1 MKLSYIILVL
11 LLLATASTTLH
22 AQASDTILPN
32 PNAVLLRK
40 IWMIRG
46 ETTGPNAYTSV
57 GEAAGA
63 IPDLNG
69 DSLSEFVV
77 RVGKAD
83 QWRIYLGRYPYPD
96 TIPFWTFTGDSTSP
110 PRPAYPLF
118 GNLKGDNQQFLCL
131 GQHRFHDSPER
142 YRLYIFSVTNGII
155 EPIPSDTLDP
165 LQTMNPPV
173 NIAPTTGYIINLDQE
188 TGDELV
194 LTAEVTL
201 RNKQRSTN
209 AELWFF
215 KGGPDFQVN
224 QPTKIIVDP
233 DENDDR
239 AYSTAFADFDGD
251 HFLDMV
257 IGCGY
262 PSGPKL
268 KIWYGRDGSPWNWN
282 STPDRVIP
290 SLPGF
295 PWFSNGI
302 TSLDSDGDSI
312 ADILVNGNYLFRSA
326 SGKNFRSRSFQVD
339 DADQQLQSPDFFV
352 RFNAGPLN
360 NSNHRFDMIA
370 LVRPGQDRF
379 ASSELR
385 LFSGGPAGVNTT
397 YDAFYSTHSDG
408 MIAGNSFQHVVP
420 LADCNGDGWSDLL
433 VADPKWW
440 GFDQGIAIILA
451 GGPYIPNDNPSV
463 DVEQLPAEGK
473 SNAIS
478 LWPNPVRDQL
488 NIAWHGGLSLPPARI
503 AIHDLTGRLVASGTT
518 DPSVGAAVWHADAV
532 ADGTYFLTLYDRNG
546 AVVASRLFSKQ
557 E

>member
-1 MKLSYIILVL
+1 MNTKTTIVLL
-11 LLLATASTTLH
+11 LLLATASPLLH
-22 AQASDTILPN
+22 AQASDTIIPN

-46 ETTGPNAYTSV
+46 ETTGPNAGGMV
-57 GEAAGA
+57 GDGAAA
-63 IPDLNG
+63 IPDVTG
-69 DSLSEFVV
+69 DSLDDFLIHF
-77 RVGKAD
+77 GKSPLWKLFPSNKPA
-83 QWRIYLGRYPYPD
+83 PD
-96 TIPFWTFTGDSTSP
+96 TTPIWQTIGFSTSP
-110 PRPAYPLF
+110 LTPGIGSFWGDSRKMLWIARDTCDTNQICFLRLLLFPLSKGTIADTPAFILNTHIQFCPRDVFARDLDNDGDDELILTRSCSYPEIWIYEGGPNF
-118 GNLKGDNQQFLCL
+118 
-131 GQHRFHDSPER
+131 
-142 YRLYIFSVTNGII
+142 T
-155 EPIPSDTLDP
+155 T
-165 LQTMNPPV
+165 T
-173 NIAPTTGYIINLDQE
+173 APTM
-188 TGDELV
+188 
-194 LTAEVTL
+194 
-201 RNKQRSTN
+201 
-209 AELWFF
+209 
-215 KGGPDFQVN
+215 
-224 QPTKIIVDP
+224 KIG
-233 DENDDR
+233 DENDNGGGLSNH
-239 AYSTAFADFDGD
+239 STVIADVDGD
-251 HFLDMV
+251 RRLDMV
-257 IGCGY
+257 TGAGY
-262 PSGPKL
+262 GGNPKL

-433 VADPKWW
+433 VADPNWW

-451 GGPYIPNDNPSV
+451 GGPYIPNDDPSV
-463 DVEQLPAEGK
+463 DVQQLPAEGK

-488 NIAWHGGLSLPPARI
+488 NIAWHGGLNLPPARI

-546 AVVASRLFSKQ
+546 AAIASKLFNKQ
-557 E
+557 R

>member
-1 MKLSYIILVL
+1 MNTKTTIVLL
-11 LLLATASTTLH
+11 LLLATTSTLLH
-22 AQASDTILPN
+22 AQSSDTILPN

-46 ETTGPNAYTSV
+46 ETTGPNAYTAV
-57 GEAAGA
+57 GQAAGA
-63 IPDLNG
+63 LPDINN

-83 QWRIYLGRYPYPD
+83 QWRVYLGRYPYPD

-118 GNLKGDNQQFLCL
+118 GNLKGGNQQFLCL

-142 YRLYIFSVTNGII
+142 YRLYIFSITNGII

-233 DENDDR
+233 DENDDHP
-239 AYSTAFADFDGD
+239 YSTVFADFDGD

-282 STPDRVIP
+282 STPDRVIHL
-290 SLPGF
+290 SSNLPIGTKLIYA
-295 PWFSNGI
+295 NY
-302 TSLDSDGDSI
+302 DGDSLLDF
-312 ADILVNGNYLFRSA
+312 AGNIHLGDNAGIYLFLSS
-326 SGKNFRSRSFQVD
+326 SGKSFRNRSFALD
-339 DADQQLQSPDFFV
+339 DADLILHSSTYFV
-352 RFNAGPLN
+352 RDAVGTMNDPTK
-360 NSNHRFDMIA
+360 RFDMLPAIGIDPA
-370 LVRPGQDRF
+370 L
-379 ASSELR
+379 L
-385 LFSGGPAGVNTT
+385 LFSGSRNGPDLTNEAWYSEAIQPNI
-397 YDAFYSTHSDG
+397 FYA
-408 MIAGNSFQHVVP
+408 MRP

-433 VADPKWW
+433 VNDPDWW
-440 GFDQGIAIILA
+440 GFDQGIAVILA
-451 GGPYIPNDNPSV
+451 GGPYIPHDDPTV

-546 AVVASRLFSKQ
+546 VVVASRLFSKQ